1 MSRSLA
7 PHALLDELVDVLAVP
22 KPGEETP
29 RALLV
34 QKNRTDAALMLQ
46 SGEPVLLLAYGR
58 SSTPGAEVEQ
68 RIAAAL
74 ASEQP
79 DVVQGFRGKVI
90 FVGVVGGAPGFRA
103 WEPALPR
110 QHASL
115 GAVLEY
121 LHVETEA
128 VEFGTPPP
136 GASEALGRTRS
147 GVRTVLRQACVEVTG
162 RESPRHASPTEL
174 ADAERTGEGTIAA
187 ESRIARRLEAVPR
200 GVVLVVAVNVAMWI
214 AETWFG
220 GADSTAVL
228 SRMGGN
234 LGRWVREG
242 GEWWRLLSSGYLHVG
257 FVHLG
262 SNAVALLLFGMQ
274 LEALLGTW
282 RFLVLYTVAL
292 VGSEVVTAL
301 LTPDVLGVGAS
312 GGLFG
317 LMGALAVLAWRRKHV
332 PSLSSAALLW
342 LALVY
347 IVFNLF
353 ASLAPGVGLLAHAAG
368 GAVGA
373 VVTLV
378 GLPTWGLPPVV
389 SGQPEP
395 AGWRWL
401 YRGLAV
407 GAVAVTGL
415 AIVMAVRNGQPWLL
429 KTPPATVPITLTGA
443 PVTIDLPPSL
453 NDHTGY
459 HQGDGFQRFVLG
471 SFNFDPIVVSVIVRQ
486 LPEAVT
492 DDRLEAETEAMR
504 AEVAAEKPEEG
515 VQRQPPR
522 VEVVDG
528 RPWVKVE
535 QRNGDVQMPRWLMLL
550 GDQRIDV
557 QISFAEDAPEAW
569 RSVAL
574 GAPASITRV
583 AEEPVPSDG
592 DVGSK

>member
-1 MSRSLA
+1 M
-7 PHALLDELVDVLAVP
+7 
-22 KPGEETP
+22 
-29 RALLV
+29 
-34 QKNRTDAALMLQ
+34 
-46 SGEPVLLLAYGR
+46 
-58 SSTPGAEVEQ
+58 EQ
-68 RIAAAL
+68 RISAAL

-90 FVGVVGGAPGFRA
+90 FVGVVGGAPGFRT
-103 WEPALPR
+103 WEPVLPR
-110 QHASL
+110 QHAPL
-115 GAVLEY
+115 GAALEY
-121 LHVETEA
+121 LHVEPGA
-128 VEFGTPPP
+128 VEPGTPLP
-136 GASEALGRTRS
+136 GATEALGRTRS
-147 GVRTVLRQACVEVTG
+147 GVRTVLHQACAEVTG

-174 ADAERTGEGTIAA
+174 AEAERTGEGTIAA
-187 ESRIARRLEAVPR
+187 ESRIARRLDAVPR
-200 GVVLVVAVNVAMWI
+200 GVALVVAVNVAMWI

-228 SRMGGN
+228 ARMGGN
-234 LGRWVREG
+234 HGRWVRDG

-274 LEALLGTW
+274 VEALLGTS

-292 VGSEVVTAL
+292 AGSELVTAL
-301 LTPDVLGVGAS
+301 LTPDALGVGAS

-317 LMGALAVLAWRRKHV
+317 LMAALAVLAWRRKHV

-342 LALVY
+342 LALIY

-353 ASLAPGVGLLAHAAG
+353 ASLAPGVGMLAHAAG

-373 VVTLV
+373 LVTLA

-395 AGWRWL
+395 TGWRWL
-401 YRGLAV
+401 YRGLAL
-407 GAVAVTGL
+407 GALAVTGL
-415 AIVMAVRNGQPWLL
+415 AIVTAVRHGQPWLL
-429 KTPPATVPITLTGA
+429 KTPPETVPISLTGA
-443 PVTIDLPPSL
+443 PVTIDLPRSL

-459 HQGDGFQRFVLG
+459 HQGDGFQQFVLG

-486 LPEAVT
+486 QPEAVT

-504 AEVAAEKPEEG
+504 AEVAAEEPEAG
-515 VQRQPPR
+515 VQREPPR

-535 QRNGDVQMPRWLMLL
+535 QRNGDVQLPRWLMVL

-557 QISFAEDAPEAW
+557 QVTIPEDTPEAW

-574 GAPASITRV
+574 GAAASIRWV
-583 AEEPVPSDG
+583 PVETPPNASDG
-592 DVGSK
+592 NLKQ